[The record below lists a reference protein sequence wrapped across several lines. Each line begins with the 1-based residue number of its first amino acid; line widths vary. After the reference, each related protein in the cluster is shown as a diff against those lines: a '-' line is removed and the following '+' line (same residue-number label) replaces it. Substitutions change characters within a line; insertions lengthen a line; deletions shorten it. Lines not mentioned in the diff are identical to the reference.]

1 MWSFFYVLLSLNFL
15 SFVILQ
21 KKKISTKMQPGF
33 LLKKQEGEDED
44 VHEERRFRAHMEEA
58 LKKSLMDEVDDSFN
72 PPAERGTRRRVD
84 RTIER
89 SKRSGKERV
98 IVAGDGK
105 EVTTG
110 TVFEALMM
118 MTMMTT
124 MMMMMVM
131 MMQR

>member
-1 MWSFFYVLLSLNFL
+1 
-15 SFVILQ
+15 
-21 KKKISTKMQPGF
+21 MQPGF

-58 LKKSLMDEVDDSFN
+58 FKKSLMDEVDDSFN

-110 TVFEALMM
+110 TVFEALNISD
-118 MTMMTT
+118 
-124 MMMMMVM
+124 
-131 MMQR
+131 

>member
-1 MWSFFYVLLSLNFL
+1 
-15 SFVILQ
+15 
-21 KKKISTKMQPGF
+21 
-33 LLKKQEGEDED
+33 
-44 VHEERRFRAHMEEA
+44 MEEA